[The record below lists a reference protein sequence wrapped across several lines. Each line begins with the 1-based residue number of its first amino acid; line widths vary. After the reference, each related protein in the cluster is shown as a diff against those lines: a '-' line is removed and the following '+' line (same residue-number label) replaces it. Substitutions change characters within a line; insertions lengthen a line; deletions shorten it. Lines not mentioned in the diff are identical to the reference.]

1 MSSSYVITHRDS
13 RQSLVFDTHSPLPG
27 SAAGYGKGG
36 GESSRREPCEVE
48 ALFKGRCKVEAEAE
62 LEIEL
67 PTGLCAPCDVW
78 SGAGCRGGRD
88 YTRLLAGSDHDGV
101 MTCTASWWARTSDCA
116 RCAQRGAW

>member
-13 RQSLVFDTHSPLPG
+13 RQSLVLDTHSPLPG

-36 GESSRREPCEVE
+36 GECSRREPCEVE
-48 ALFKGRCKVEAEAE
+48 ALQGGVEVE

-67 PTGLCAPCDVW
+67 PTCLCAPCDVW
-78 SGAGCRGGRD
+78 SGAGCHGGRN
-88 YTRLLAGSDHDGV
+88 YTRLLAGSDRDGV

-116 RCAQRGAW
+116 RCVQRGAW